1 MEKKNFMYG
10 TAFFAILQACVFLV
24 FALAYYFF
32 NGIPSGLFGKSFAML
47 FMPGIS
53 FQFAFVLFLLLLPFA
68 FIASKSRNGYRIMIS
83 SCTVTGALFNIV
95 LMTDLF
101 VYGQYHFHINLA
113 MLRLFFGPARREI
126 FDFPALMYIFFFL
139 AIIAVAAGTYA
150 LALYAFKRTAKG
162 KTIAIVSAAL
172 LMIFAAYNVMYA
184 YSKYVFVPQVLNQ
197 TAILPM
203 AYPLSMNSRMR
214 KMGFKPNSAE
224 FEAPSTGSFSYPLEE
239 LSFEGTSKK
248 NILLIAADAM
258 RFDMF
263 SPEIMPNTYSAVQKH
278 GFFIFKNHISGGNAT
293 TAGIIS
299 MFYSLPFSYWDSL
312 SGIPPVLMKTA
323 ADKDY
328 DFGIFSSS
336 RLDSPDFT
344 RNVFYGIRNLRIGS
358 QGNNSAERDANAR
371 DDFFTYLDRLKENKQ
386 GKFFSFIFLDSPH
399 AYSMPEDYKRPFEPS
414 AKSMNY
420 MILNNGTD
428 PKPWLNLYKNSVHY
442 TDSVIGSILSRV
454 EKEGLLKD
462 TIIIITADHG
472 QELNESRQNRWGHN
486 SDYSDWQMKVPMLV
500 YVPGISGREID
511 YATAH
516 YDIVPT
522 LMRRAFG
529 CTTDSYAYSMG
540 RDMINGYDDEI
551 YGGKGRPYTVIANY
565 TAKAV
570 KEGDFVSE
578 FSNYGTINHFDRN
591 AQPQKQGASPYA
603 IKNALKDFA
612 RFYK

>member
-126 FDFPALMYIFFFL
+126 FDFPALMYILFAL

-162 KTIAIVSAAL
+162 KTIAIASAAL

-248 NILLIAADAM
+248 NILLIAVDSM

-263 SPEIMPNTYSAVQKH
+263 SPEIMPNTYSAAQKH
-278 GFFIFKNHISGGNAT
+278 GFFIFKNHVSGGNAT

-299 MFYSLPFSYWDSL
+299 IFYSLPFSYWDSI
-312 SGIPPVLMKTA
+312 SGIPPVLVKTA

-344 RNVFYGIRNLRIGS
+344 HNVFSGIRDLRLGS
-358 QGNNSAERDANAR
+358 QGGNSAERDADAANGFIGFLKNRNR
-371 DDFFTYLDRLKENKQ
+371 DRN
-386 GKFFSFIFLDSPH
+386 FFSFVFFDSPH
-399 AYSMPEDYKRPFEPS
+399 AFSIPEDYDSPFQPS
-414 AKSMNY
+414 PKYINY
-420 MILNNGTD
+420 MILNNNTD
-428 PKPWLNLYKNSVHY
+428 PTPYLNLYKNTVHY
-442 TDSVIGSILSRV
+442 TDSLIGSILIEM
-454 EKEGLLKD
+454 EKNDIFKD
-462 TIIIITADHG
+462 TIVIITADHG
-472 QELNESRQNRWGHN
+472 QELNETHKNRWGHN